1 MLDLTVSKM
10 RNFIIIIIFLLVN
23 SIFSLSS
30 FSQKK
35 NFLEELKF
43 DTHQPGKTV
52 GYDSL
57 RSYNSEYDLIFTNLF
72 LFYKKFVSSQDAS
85 SCSFTPSC
93 SEYAIL
99 AIKKQGF
106 IVGIINFWDRFSRCN
121 GMSPEDYEV
130 DNNVGLLI
138 DPVRDIKYEEK

>member
-1 MLDLTVSKM
+1 M
-10 RNFIIIIIFLLVN
+10 RNFTITAIFLLAN
-23 SIFSLSS
+23 SIFPAVS
-30 FSQKK
+30 FSQVSNK
-35 NFLEELKF
+35 LQELKF
-43 DTHQPGKTV
+43 DIDQTDKAV
-52 GYDSL
+52 KYDSL
-57 RSYNSEYDLIFTNLF
+57 RSYSSEYDLVFTNLF

-85 SCSFTPSC
+85 SCSFSPSC

-106 IVGIINFWDRFSRCN
+106 LIGFINFWDRFSRCN

-130 DNNVGLLI
+130 DNDVGLLI